1 LAKRG
6 PEDTHMK
13 NRAQG
18 MTLIE
23 LLTAML
29 VLAILMGIAVP
40 SFREFTQNNRT
51 IAATNDLVTA
61 LNLARSEALRRAT
74 TTVVCASNNQQTCS
88 GSTTWTTGWI
98 AFNDANING
107 VVDANE
113 LLQAWSGVSGGLVA
127 TADQDRAAYNAMGM
141 AQLAGDIT
149 FRVGASTCTGL
160 HVGQTVISTIGSVRS
175 TKVACPP

>member
-1 LAKRG
+1 
-6 PEDTHMK
+6 MK

-23 LLTAML
+23 LLTAILL
-29 VLAILMGIAVP
+29 VAILMGLAVP
-40 SFREFTQNNRT
+40 GFREFTQNNRT
-51 IAATNDLVTA
+51 IAATNELVTA

-74 TTVVCASNNQQTCS
+74 TTIVCASADQASCS
-88 GSTTWTTGWI
+88 GALDWTTGWI
-98 AFNDANING
+98 AFNDANNNG

-113 LLQAWSGVSGGLVA
+113 LLQAWSGVNGGLVA
-127 TADQDRAAYNAMGM
+127 SADQDRAAYNAMGM
-141 AQLAGDIT
+141 AQLAGNIT
-149 FRVGASTCTGL
+149 FRVGAPTCSGL

>member
-1 LAKRG
+1 
-6 PEDTHMK
+6 MK
-13 NRAQG
+13 NRSQG

-29 VLAILMGIAVP
+29 VVAILMGLAVP

-51 IAATNDLVTA
+51 IAATNELVTA

-74 TTVVCASNNQQTCS
+74 TTVVCASSNQQTCS

-98 AFNDANING
+98 AFNDANSNG

-113 LLQAWSGVSGGLVA
+113 LLQAWSGVNGGLVA
-127 TADQDRAAYNAMGM
+127 SATQDRAAYNAMGM
-141 AQLAGDIT
+141 AQLAGNIT
-149 FRVGASTCTGL
+149 FRVGAPTCTGL

>member
-1 LAKRG
+1 
-6 PEDTHMK
+6 MK

-40 SFREFTQNNRT
+40 SFREFSSNNRT
-51 IAATNDLVTA
+51 VAATNELVTA

-74 TTVVCASNNQQTCS
+74 TTVVCASADQATCS
-88 GSTTWTTGWI
+88 GALNWTTGWI
-98 AFNDANING
+98 AFVDRNNNG
-107 VVDANE
+107 NVDADE
-113 LLQAWSGVSGGLVA
+113 LLQAWSGAGGGLVA
-127 TADQDRAAYNAMGM
+127 NADQDRASYNAMGM

-149 FRVGASTCTGL
+149 FRVGSPACTGL
-160 HVGQTVISTIGSVRS
+160 HVGQTIISTIGSVRS
-175 TKVACPP
+175 TKEPCPP